1 MSGMPSEQTAR
12 HAGAEAGVDVPVPD
26 RLVRAAT
33 QLLADEGPAAIKAR
47 TVASATGLS
56 TMVVYSHFGGVPE
69 LVRAVVDHG
78 FQELDRAFAEAPV
91 TDDPVADLFTMAL
104 ICRQVAQANPH
115 LYDLMFGLSTR
126 ASYRPAAVADV
137 RSGQS
142 PAFRAAYAHVLE
154 ACRRLAASDRV
165 RGRLDVDAVAAGLW
179 SYVHG
184 FITLELAEHFVGFDD
199 PVRQVL
205 LPTGA
210 ALTVGLGDDPGRARR
225 SHQKALR
232 RYASTAAGS
241 GTTTGPGTS

>member
-1 MSGMPSEQTAR
+1 MSRMTADR
-12 HAGAEAGVDVPVPD
+12 TSPEGTDVAMPVPE

-33 QLLADEGPAAIKAR
+33 QLLADQGPAALKAR

-69 LVRAVVDHG
+69 LVRAVADHG
-78 FQELDRAFAEAPV
+78 FEELGRAFAEASV

-104 ICRQVAQANPH
+104 ICRGVAQANPH

-126 ASYRPAAVADV
+126 ASYRPAAVSDV

-142 PAFRAAYAHVLE
+142 PAFHAAYAHVTE

-165 RGRLDVDAVAAGLW
+165 RPRMDVDAVAAGLW

-184 FITLELAEHFVGFDD
+184 FITLELGDHFAGFDD
-199 PVRQVL
+199 PVSKVL
-205 LPTGA
+205 LPTGV
-210 ALTVGLGDDPGRARR
+210 ALTVGLGDDPSRARR
-225 SHQKALR
+225 SHQKAVR
-232 RYASTAAGS
+232 RYASAAAGS
-241 GTTTGPGTS
+241 GAPTRPGTS

>member
-1 MSGMPSEQTAR
+1 MSGMAADPTVPDVR
-12 HAGAEAGVDVPVPD
+12 DDVPVPE
-26 RLVRAAT
+26 RLVRAAIA
-33 QLLADEGPAAIKAR
+33 LLAEEGPSAIKAR

-78 FQELDRAFAEAPV
+78 FREIDLAFAEAPV

-104 ICRQVAQANPH
+104 ICRRVAQANPH

-142 PAFRAAYAHVLE
+142 PAFQAAYAHVIE

-165 RGRLDVDAVAAGLW
+165 RPRMDVDAVAAGLW

-199 PVRQVL
+199 PVTQVL
-205 LPTGA
+205 LPTGVS
-210 ALTVGLGDDPGRARR
+210 LTVGLGDDPARARR
-225 SHQKALR
+225 SHQKAAR
-232 RYASTAAGS
+232 RYASAAAAAGS
-241 GTTTGPGTS
+241 GASARPGTS